1 MIIGLLFLWLTVWC
15 CILEIIGQIG
25 LERIFSHCSWSIFHW
40 PTMLIIF
47 CSSYTKGKEKEH
59 TEMPRPKYSLLLMSK
74 IYLKVVYKEENLNRQ
89 QLYVCLY
96 TIQLEVSSSEKIQA
110 SCFLYALFI
119 VIQQTSALCLPNVGS
134 RAPVDIMA

>member
-1 MIIGLLFLWLTVWC
+1 
-15 CILEIIGQIG
+15 
-25 LERIFSHCSWSIFHW
+25 
-40 PTMLIIF
+40 MLIIF
-47 CSSYTKGKEKEH
+47 CSSYTKGEEKEH

-119 VIQQTSALCLPNVGS
+119 VNQQTSALCLPNVGS
-134 RAPVDIMA
+134 RAPVDIMAQNLDIHFFQYLMKFKMTGLWSVTFTLK